1 VLQQARSGLNSV
13 AVCRMQGNQA
23 LNTRCLTTLHDT
35 GEIHHHNEGLSSESE
50 VWHESENPSDSDEF
64 DDAWANGTKLY
75 FCDQAEWRRYDQ
87 DGVGGAVKIWQMC
100 GANFVPNKSDCTHLV
115 INYVRTGSHE
125 RDRRASEILDWAR
138 NQGVGMLQIH
148 ILGRGRLDH
157 YESSGVDCC

>member
-1 VLQQARSGLNSV
+1 MLQDDVFLWLNGAAIGGPGSSEV
-13 AVCRMQGNQA
+13 MVEPAAGICTDLGNRRM
-23 LNTRCLTTLHDT
+23 HDT

-125 RDRRASEILDWAR
+125 RDRRASEILHWAHK
-138 NQGVGMLQIH
+138 QQIGV
-148 ILGRGRLDH
+148 
-157 YESSGVDCC
+157 